1 MENGYRGMNLE
12 HFLIALAGLVALCVC
27 AIKGHGE
34 VASSIAIICVGAN
47 GGSAVQALKTK

>member
-1 MENGYRGMNLE
+1 MNLE